1 MIKQVVYGVSLV
13 SLTFAAA
20 DQLEGGCF
28 QKGVIQADKFLDGEE
43 RNTLVADDA
52 KMSSVKKFME
62 EEIISE
68 QDQIKQTSTSA
79 DIDAKELDSKC
90 VKKNCNQMGK
100 TSKGSCDIHCEV
112 DEAENLGPEICCHQD
127 LWEKTLKNLDM
138 ELVMN
143 KLCQQIYPKSAN
155 PDNKSDA
162 YSLSD
167 EKLVEAIKVFV
178 DQRLTDEKYPNV
190 DEKIDQNSNSFARA
204 NLLDSGLKKSK
215 PSELVAPKKHNFF
228 RRKRKSKEKVIF
240 KGIEKCQ
247 TSKRIIILKSGLA
260 SVHTSKSEAKP
271 TERTTSKF
279 SFIGIKRK
287 LKNAMR
293 KERRGIPSDDI
304 THIVHCDHQKSNSDE
319 VIGEEKGGWNS
330 PNQNHFYIER
340 FARLANGIKSRHKSC
355 KPKDSENKT
364 VECSKLKL
372 YNSIYIEA
380 KKHLSEMMSNG
391 AEIREVSSRQVPKA
405 LGRILS
411 LSEQSCN
418 SNSDVSDELNHGN
431 AMEEA
436 LCSAKPE
443 KSSEGDVEIV
453 ATTDSLVEEES
464 SILDISAE
472 QCSSAVIRGDQ
483 KGNLPEVFH
492 EDEYTQ
498 CFKLDLIEQDQL
510 LCSPLTSPPRCSITN
525 HGDVNSAHEI
535 PDKPSPVSVL
545 EPLLFTKDDI
555 CPASIKSKP
564 VTPPMQPQQIHFE
577 ELPSCATN
585 HEFFVSDYC
594 MDDEESAFEYV
605 EAVLLA
611 SDLNWEEFLLRWLSS
626 YQILDPSLFD
636 EVELFSSRS
645 CQDQKLLFDCT
656 NEVLKEI
663 CELYFGYSPRVSF
676 VKRKIRPI
684 PRGKELIHEVWEE
697 VEWHLLPQP
706 YPHTLEQLIRKD
718 MSRTGTWMDVRSDV
732 ESVEI
737 EIGEAIFEEL
747 MEDAI
752 SSFENEGPG
761 TDSSLLLGETIEK

>member
-498 CFKLDLIEQDQL
+498 CFKL
-510 LCSPLTSPPRCSITN
+510 
-525 HGDVNSAHEI
+525 
-535 PDKPSPVSVL
+535 
-545 EPLLFTKDDI
+545 
-555 CPASIKSKP
+555 
-564 VTPPMQPQQIHFE
+564 PQQIHFE